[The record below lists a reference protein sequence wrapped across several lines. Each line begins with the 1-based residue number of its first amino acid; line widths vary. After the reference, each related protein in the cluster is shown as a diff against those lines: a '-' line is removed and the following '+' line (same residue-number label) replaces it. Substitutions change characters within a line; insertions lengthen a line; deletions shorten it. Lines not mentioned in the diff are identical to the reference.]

1 MPLSRAGDALGPG
14 HLDHAVLA
22 DVLGY
27 RLAQATIPT
36 NAIFRAR
43 IADPFGLNKLEFSLL
58 MLVSGNAEVTPKRLS
73 IALNVPGP
81 NLTLLLDRLEERGQI
96 ERRRSEEDRRVQ
108 HVLLTR
114 KGRALVGRLRGTIAT
129 MEEDLLGHLTEA
141 ERAMLF
147 ELLKKVAAHR
157 RG

>member
-1 MPLSRAGDALGPG
+1 
-14 HLDHAVLA
+14 
-22 DVLGY
+22 
-27 RLAQATIPT
+27 
-36 NAIFRAR
+36 
-43 IADPFGLNKLEFSLL
+43 